1 MSKTWPVDWPRYKQS
16 SELCDSLVGPCSC
29 GAQHKTGEF
38 TLVDGILYRYG
49 TSASSSAVR
58 ISVLDELKRE
68 IQQLR
73 VSLAIQDS
81 KKFVD
86 AAVNF
91 LVTARDAHGR
101 RREFNFGNTESVLRI
116 KEAINIVLGSMSMD
130 HLVQTLKGAQDE

>member
-1 MSKTWPVDWPRYKQS
+1 
-16 SELCDSLVGPCSC
+16 
-29 GAQHKTGEF
+29 
-38 TLVDGILYRYG
+38 
-49 TSASSSAVR
+49 
-58 ISVLDELKRE
+58 VLDELKRE